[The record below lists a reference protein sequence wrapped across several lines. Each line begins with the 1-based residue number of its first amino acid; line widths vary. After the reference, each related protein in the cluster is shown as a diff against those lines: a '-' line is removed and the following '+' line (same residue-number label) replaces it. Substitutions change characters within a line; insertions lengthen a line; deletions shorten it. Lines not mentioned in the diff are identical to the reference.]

1 MKLNLN
7 ISFLLMTLFLSS
19 CSQTSD
25 SYVGSGTD
33 QLPKSECSPCTK
45 QVIYRDGQWL

>member
-1 MKLNLN
+1 MKQLIIVLNL
-7 ISFLLMTLFLSS
+7 SVFLLSG
-19 CSQTSD
+19 CSQTND

-33 QLPKSECSPCTK
+33 HLPKSECSPCTK

>member
-1 MKLNLN
+1 MNLNLN
-7 ISFLLMTLFLSS
+7 LSFLLMAIMLSG
-19 CSQTSD
+19 CSHTSD
-25 SYVGSGTD
+25 PYMGSGTD